1 MCPCEENTQR
11 KDTATGMTLSESVG
25 WWNHIFI
32 NFYLY
37 RKKNSHQIMQSRIA
51 LQIKTQYK
59 TNILYFTINME
70 PQK

>member
-1 MCPCEENTQR
+1 
-11 KDTATGMTLSESVG
+11 MTLSESVG

-37 RKKNSHQIMQSRIA
+37 RKKTSHQIMQSRIA